1 MTGADDLEEEEGQ
14 GAPAVRLG
22 DGATEPSGDSG
33 AGLAPSHSGQ
43 CDSTG
48 TGNEGQATQ
57 LKHMSS
63 QLEHLSFTCTSHGHV
78 VLVIEMSWAVNC
90 VIECMKLWL
99 HAHTS
104 HS

>member
-1 MTGADDLEEEEGQ
+1 MTGADDMEEEDGE

-22 DGATEPSGDSG
+22 DAATEPSGDSG

-57 LKHMSS
+57 PQHVCL
-63 QLEHLSFTCTSHGHV
+63 QLERSVCQFSLIM
-78 VLVIEMSWAVNC
+78 VIS
-90 VIECMKLWL
+90 
-99 HAHTS
+99 S
-104 HS
+104 

>member
-1 MTGADDLEEEEGQ
+1 MEEEEGQ
-14 GAPAVRLG
+14 GALAVRLG

-57 LKHMSS
+57 LKHVSL
-63 QLEHLSFTCTSHGHV
+63 QLERQSVSFTYHSHGHILPV
-78 VLVIEMSWAVNC
+78 TE
-90 VIECMKLWL
+90 
-99 HAHTS
+99 TY
-104 HS
+104 